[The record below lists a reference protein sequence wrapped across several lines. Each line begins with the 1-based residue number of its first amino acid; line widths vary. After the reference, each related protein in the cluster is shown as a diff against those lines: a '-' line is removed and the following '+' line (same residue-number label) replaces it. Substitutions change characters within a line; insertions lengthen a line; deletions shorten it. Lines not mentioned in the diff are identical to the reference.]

1 MEGSVWVKRA
11 LLVTRVSGFIPQHE
25 MNNVKI
31 LQEMGYEVHYA
42 TNLNVVVYGRDNSR
56 LEGTGI
62 ITHQID
68 FERSPFSLSTKKALG
83 QLEHLMMK
91 IPFDLI
97 HCHMPM
103 SGALARQA
111 AQNVRRKTG
120 RKVPVLYTAHGFHF
134 CAGAPWK
141 DWIYY
146 PIERYMA
153 RYTDCLITMNQEDY
167 RRACRF
173 PVRGS
178 VKKINGVGIRLE
190 RFEKYQK
197 ENWEAPQRA
206 EVPEGEEDIRK
217 KYGIPADYRIAVSVG
232 ELSERKNHIMMIEAM
247 AQAADVNLVY
257 LICGDGEKK
266 EAICRR
272 ALELGL
278 EKQVILTGYV
288 DNVPALL
295 QQCDVFLFPSTRE
308 GLPVAVMEA
317 MAVGLPVIASDIRG
331 NRDLIKQ
338 GRGGCLVKGFESF
351 DYARRLR
358 WMFLEKADGSV
369 TKQERRREM
378 GLWNRKRI
386 QKFTLA
392 TVEKQMR
399 AIYNECK
406 L

>member
-1 MEGSVWVKRA
+1 M
-11 LLVTRVSGFIPQHE
+11 TRVSGFIPQHE

-68 FERSPFSLSTKKALG
+68 FERSPFSPSTKKALE
-83 QLEHLMMK
+83 QLEQLMMK

-103 SGALARQA
+103 SGALARIA
-111 AQNVRRKTG
+111 AQDVRRRTG
-120 RKVPVLYTAHGFHF
+120 RKVPVFYTAHGFHF

-146 PIERYMA
+146 PIERFMA

-197 ENWEAPQRA
+197 ESWEAPRA
-206 EVPEGEEDIRK
+206 GMPEGVQDGEKDIRE
-217 KYGIPADYRIAVSVG
+217 KYGIPEDYCIAVSVG
-232 ELSERKNHIMMIEAM
+232 ELSERKNHITIIEAM
-247 AQAADVNLVY
+247 AEARDLKIVY
-257 LICGDGEKK
+257 LICGDGEQKD
-266 EAICRR
+266 AIRR
-272 ALELGL
+272 KASELGL

-288 DNVPALL
+288 DSVPALL
-295 QQCDVFLFPSTRE
+295 HQCDVFVFPSTRE
-308 GLPVAVMEA
+308 GLPVALMEA

-338 GRGGCLVKGFESF
+338 GRGGCLVKGFHPS

-358 WMFLEKADGSV
+358 WMFLEKPEDSISR
-369 TKQERRREM
+369 QERRRQM
-378 GLWNRKRI
+378 GLWNRERVKACC
-386 QKFTLA
+386 LPV
-392 TVEKQMR
+392 VEKQMR
-399 AIYNECK
+399 KIYES
-406 L
+406 LD